1 MLGWLLVRRALTS
14 LGMSALMVVAPVTS
28 RAAPSATLPV
38 PTGSPAPVADA
49 GPEEALDQK
58 LAVWRFDALGIDP
71 ELVARLETLFR
82 MELDRLDKQPMP
94 SRRDIDRSITGEA
107 RDCTGEDRCL
117 VAIGKKLGVDVVLT
131 GTVGQLG
138 DNYVLT
144 IKAVDVATGKV
155 LQKIQSDPLRGQ
167 PDELIEGVR
176 VAAYRLL
183 APDQLHGAIQ
193 VQTDLLGAEVE
204 LDGKSLGKTPLPQ
217 NGVLGKL
224 ALGKHRL
231 RVAAA
236 GYEHPYEDD
245 VEVHFQKVS
254 PVVVRLIPSTQVLG
268 TGKIERIE
276 QRPFYTRTWFIVAAG
291 VVAVGLGAAIG
302 YGVGHVK
309 TCHYDAQ
316 GAGGC

>member
-1 MLGWLLVRRALTS
+1 MQKAPTSLVLSALLVA
-14 LGMSALMVVAPVTS
+14 APVMS
-28 RAAPSATLPV
+28 RAAP
-38 PTGSPAPVADA
+38 PTPAASPDG
-49 GPEEALDQK
+49 GPEEVIDQR

-82 MELDRLDKQPMP
+82 MELDRLDRQPMP
-94 SRRDIDRSITGEA
+94 TRREIDRAITGDA
-107 RDCTGEDRCL
+107 RECTGEEKCL
-117 VAIGKKLGVDVVLT
+117 AAIGKKLGVDVILT

-144 IKAVDVATGKV
+144 IKAVDVATATQ
-155 LQKIQSDPLRGQ
+155 LRRIQSDPLRGQ

-193 VQTDLLGAEVE
+193 VQTDLVGAEVR
-204 LDGKSLGKTPLPQ
+204 LDGTSLGATPLPH
-217 NGVLGKL
+217 NGVIGKL

-236 GYEHPYEDD
+236 EEPPYEDD

-254 PVVVRLIPSTQVLG
+254 PVVVRLVPSTQVIG
-268 TGKIERIE
+268 TGRIERVE
-276 QRPFYTRTWFIVAAG
+276 NRPFYTRTWFIAAAG
-291 VVAVGLGAAIG
+291 AVAVGLGAAIG
-302 YGVGHVK
+302 YGLGRVK
-309 TCHYDAQ
+309 VCDYDMQ
-316 GAGGC
+316 GRPIGC